1 MQIDSIFTGSEVVSV
16 TPVAQYVDG
25 ERTDTQAKNADGVAL
40 WSVEIAVK
48 SGAFILPVRVKVA
61 SAQAPT
67 SAGQVVRFSGVEA
80 NAWKRGEI
88 AYTAEAVHA
97 VEEGDLAVLL
107 GGESDD

>member
-1 MQIDSIFTGSEVVSV
+1 MKIDSIFTGSEVVSV

-25 ERTDTQAKNADGVAL
+25 ERTDTQAKNTDGVAL

-80 NAWKRGEI
+80 NAWKPGQI
-88 AYTAEAVHA
+88 AYTADAVHP
-97 VEEGDLAVLL
+97 VEGSLEMLL
-107 GGESDD
+107 GGADDE

>member
-1 MQIDSIFTGSEVVSV
+1 MFIDSIFTGSEVVSV
-16 TPVAQYVDG
+16 TPAAQYVDG

-61 SAQAPT
+61 GVQAPT
-67 SAGQVVRFSGVEA
+67 SAGQFVRFSGVEA

-88 AYTAEAVHA
+88 AYSAQAVHA
-97 VEEGDLAVLL
+97 VEAEDLAALL
-107 GGESDD
+107 GGEGDV